1 MKKETYGF
9 DEERA
14 AKYDADIVKALP
26 GYLGLHNLVAA
37 ALDSQLKGPG
47 PVLVVGAGTGTDIA
61 PIAMVK
67 NCTGITACEPEPA
80 MAGYGQKK
88 TGSMVNGKE
97 IKWCVSQLSA
107 APKEKFS
114 AVVMTLVL
122 HFLPD
127 DGAKAALLAEIR
139 DRLSPGGTFIFV
151 NLIKPDHKETE
162 DAFFKAWE
170 AYNALNGVPESEYKM
185 FFKER
190 GHKVNMV
197 SEKRDRALW
206 REQGFKE
213 VSRFTSALFLQ
224 GYVLEKI

>member
-1 MKKETYGF
+1 
-9 DEERA
+9 
-14 AKYDADIVKALP
+14 
-26 GYLGLHNLVAA
+26 
-37 ALDSQLKGPG
+37 
-47 PVLVVGAGTGTDIA
+47 
-61 PIAMVK
+61 
-67 NCTGITACEPEPA
+67 
-80 MAGYGQKK
+80 
-88 TGSMVNGKE
+88 MVNGKE

-122 HFLPD
+122 NFLPD

-162 DAFFKAWE
+162 DGYFKAWE
-170 AYNALNGVPESEYKM
+170 AYNALNGVPESEYKI

-190 GHKVNMV
+190 VHKVNMV

-206 REQGFKE
+206 QEQGFKE
-213 VSRFTSALFLQ
+213 VSRFTSVLFLQ